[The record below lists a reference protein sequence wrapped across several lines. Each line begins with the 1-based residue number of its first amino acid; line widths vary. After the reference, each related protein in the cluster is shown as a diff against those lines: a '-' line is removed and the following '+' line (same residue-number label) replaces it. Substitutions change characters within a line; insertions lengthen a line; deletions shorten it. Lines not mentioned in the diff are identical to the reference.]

1 MNSEAMKAEAHSA
14 EADNPLQTR
23 RRVKAILVGSV
34 GNLIEWFDVYAYA
47 AFALYFA
54 PSFFPADDP
63 VAQQLSAAIVFAG
76 AFVIR
81 PVGGVIFGW
90 IADRHGRRHALMLS
104 VLLMCF
110 GSLLI
115 ALSPTY
121 AQVGVWATVILIV
134 ARLLQGLSQGG
145 EYGASATYLAEMAH
159 PARRGFYSGV
169 WYMTLIG

>member
-1 MNSEAMKAEAHSA
+1 MM
-14 EADNPLQTR
+14 
-23 RRVKAILVGSV
+23 
-34 GNLIEWFDVYAYA
+34 
-47 AFALYFA
+47 
-54 PSFFPADDP
+54 
-63 VAQQLSAAIVFAG
+63 
-76 AFVIR
+76 
-81 PVGGVIFGW
+81 
-90 IADRHGRRHALMLS
+90 S

-169 WYMTLIG
+169 WYMTLIGGQLAAVLVLLLLQKLFLTSAELKEWGWRIPFFIGALLSVYALFMRRPGVFAQNLAQALAAMSACGGIDDRWHQCVLYLHNVHAKIFEAVGRAR